1 MTEKQILE
9 TITEQILR
17 IAASI
22 DQRRTRYVFTAIT
35 RIKDGKYYGMIDGKS
50 YELPNG
56 TNIDFK
62 IAARVIVCIPNGD
75 FKNRFIIA
83 KNE

>member
-9 TITEQILR
+9 AITEQTLR
-17 IAASI
+17 IANHMSKN
-22 DQRRTRYVFTAIT
+22 RTRYVFTAIT
-35 RIKDGKYYGMIDGKS
+35 EIRGGKYYGIIDGKS

-62 IAARVIVCIPNGD
+62 VASKVIVCIPDGN
-75 FKNRFIIA
+75 FKNKFIIA
-83 KNE
+83 KN